1 MPRARRTVDVRAAE
15 YIDSAAMYMRIR
27 DGRRLVVRIS
37 GNFGEYRTEVN
48 LAAASGDSCTCPS
61 EAFPCKHVRAVRE
74 TWRVNARSFFDVQSL
89 LKSLGRSPHTA
100 LLAAIRSIVMDHP
113 ESLHVL
119 GVPGFAP
126 VTEAGEA
133 DDDPNESDDD
143 RRPTARVSW
152 RRTERLRFTV
162 LQGRYLG
169 FIHYYTLIH
178 ERPPAEA
185 DMQAHFG
192 VTAPSVHR
200 MVLALERRGLISRKP
215 GTARSIRLRIDTN
228 EIPEFGA

>member
-1 MPRARRTVDVRAAE
+1 MPRARRTVDARAAE
-15 YIDSAAMYMRIR
+15 YVDRPVMYMRIR
-27 DGRRLVVRIS
+27 DGRRLVVRVS
-37 GNFGEYRTEVN
+37 GNYGEYRTEVN

-74 TWRVNARSFFDVQSL
+74 TWRVNARSFFDVQNL
-89 LKSLGRSPHTA
+89 LKSLAQSPHTA
-100 LLAAIRSIVMDHP
+100 LLAAIRTIVMAHP
-113 ESLHVL
+113 ESLRIL

-126 VTEAGEA
+126 VTEAGDA
-133 DDDPNESDDD
+133 DDDLDESEDD
-143 RRPTARVSW
+143 RGPAARVS
-152 RRTERLRFTV
+152 RRRAGRLRFTV

-169 FIHYYTLIH
+169 FVHYYTLIH
-178 ERPPAEA
+178 GRPPAEA

-215 GTARSIRLRIDTN
+215 GTARSIRLRIDTD
-228 EIPEFGA
+228 EIPQFGA